1 MSTTTL
7 TRLSGL
13 ALMAAFALA
22 LTGGILHPVMAAIV
36 MQPPRSP
43 NLSSRRRTC

>member
-22 LTGGILHPVMAAIV
+22 LTGAYCTP
-36 MQPPRSP
+36 
-43 NLSSRRRTC
+43 